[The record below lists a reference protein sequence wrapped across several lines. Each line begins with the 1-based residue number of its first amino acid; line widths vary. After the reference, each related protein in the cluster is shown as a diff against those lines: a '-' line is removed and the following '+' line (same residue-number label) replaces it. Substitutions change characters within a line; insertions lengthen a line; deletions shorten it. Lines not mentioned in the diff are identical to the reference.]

1 MARYAEMLETYRRR
15 QKDTLVDTLAASL
28 TYADEV
34 AVDLG
39 LLEEAGLAADLLGGT
54 ALALP
59 FVVIAVTEQCK
70 VILGKKTGASGL
82 RDASF
87 RMAKTGAALG
97 VGAAVVSAAGV
108 LPAIPA
114 TMGVRALF
122 DRYRSRL
129 LTGRRVQMR
138 TQRLRELR
146 QLMTVEVYE
155 EAPGSE
161 SASPALCEGTD
172 SAPQTA

>member
-1 MARYAEMLETYRRR
+1 MITYEEMLNNYRRR
-15 QKDTLVDTLAASL
+15 QKDTVVDTLAASL

-39 LLEEAGLAADLLGGT
+39 LLEEADLANDLLGT
-54 ALALP
+54 ATLALP
-59 FVVIAVTEQCK
+59 FVVIAVTEQYK
-70 VILGKKTGASGL
+70 VILGKKTGRSGL

-87 RMAKTGAALG
+87 RMIKTGAALG
-97 VGAAVVSAAGV
+97 VGTLVTASAG
-108 LPAIPA
+108 LLTAIPV

-138 TQRLRELR
+138 TQRLQELR
-146 QLMTVEVYE
+146 QLMTLETQ
-155 EAPGSE
+155 AP
-161 SASPALCEGTD
+161 
-172 SAPQTA
+172 APVLDANMPQLLPQE